1 MSEGDTITLLR
12 RILQGRIIVDGAL
25 SRINLVLSQEVI
37 VELEDELVFLIV
49 LLIELSVFG
58 SLFFIHSV
66 ANSSNES

>member
-1 MSEGDTITLLR
+1 M
-12 RILQGRIIVDGAL
+12 DGAL

-37 VELEDELVFLIV
+37 VELEDELVFLII
-49 LLIELSVFG
+49 LLIELSIFG

>member
-37 VELEDELVFLIV
+37 VELEDELVFLII

-66 ANSSNES
+66 TNSSNES